1 MDEFGSE
8 VLRVVV
14 LIFRIGVAVVIGTK
28 NGIFPES
35 VFFVKGIRNWVKSDE
50 EVVSS
55 YLWVGIVFEIVADDD
70 LGDEGFGFGEDVVGR
85 DVVKGAE
92 SFWIG
97 VGDIGDMEIGLRVG
111 EGVWSDF
118 LLFHV

>member
-1 MDEFGSE
+1 
-8 VLRVVV
+8 
-14 LIFRIGVAVVIGTK
+14 
-28 NGIFPES
+28 
-35 VFFVKGIRNWVKSDE
+35 
-50 EVVSS
+50 
-55 YLWVGIVFEIVADDD
+55 

-92 SFWIG
+92 SLWIG

-111 EGVWSDF
+111 EGVRSDF